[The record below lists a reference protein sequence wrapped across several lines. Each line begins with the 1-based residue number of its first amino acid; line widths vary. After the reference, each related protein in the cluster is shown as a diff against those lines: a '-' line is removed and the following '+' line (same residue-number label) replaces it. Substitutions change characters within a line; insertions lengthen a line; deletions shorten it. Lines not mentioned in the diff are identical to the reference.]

1 MCARKR
7 AFTLIELLVVVAIIA
22 VLIAILLPS
31 LGRARDRAKTTACA
45 ANLRTLYQCLH
56 SYAAEFDGTC
66 MPYKQSPKIGG
77 QSASYW
83 FGPELLGAEL
93 GKNVASSEANNGALM
108 KTFYN
113 EVASK
118 YLHCPADPV
127 SGATY
132 LANQKTYGY
141 QMTDYAMNRNLG
153 DLTKSPPV
161 VNKLGDVPSD
171 TLMFIET
178 HQGLT
183 VKADHDYY
191 FTNSAELFIYNNSQ
205 SNTGDT
211 GTSPVAGRIHN
222 GAKCAN
228 MLFADGRILCD
239 DPLKMYTINGVI
251 QDISQP
257 NGTKTTEFDNLIAW
271 KTNLQLRP
279 FPFN

>member
-1 MCARKR
+1 MHSQRR

-45 ANLRTLYQCLH
+45 ANLRTIHQCLNTY
-56 SYAAEFDGTC
+56 SAEYDGTA
-66 MPYKQSPKIGG
+66 MPYKQSAKIGG

-93 GKNVASSEANNGALM
+93 GKNMAAAETNNGALM

-113 EVASK
+113 DVASK

-127 SGATY
+127 SGQTY
-132 LANQKTYGY
+132 LDNQKTYGY
-141 QMTDYAMNRNLG
+141 QITEYAINKNLG
-153 DLTKSPPV
+153 DFTKSPPII
-161 VNKLGDVPSD
+161 NKLGDVPSD

-191 FTNSAELFIYNNSQ
+191 FSTTADLFVYNNSQ
-205 SNTGDT
+205 PNTNDT

-222 GAKCAN
+222 GNKCAN
-228 MLFADGRILCD
+228 MLFADGRIICD
-239 DPLKMYTINGVI
+239 DPLKMNTINGAI

-257 NGTKTTEFDNLIAW
+257 NGTTGTDYNNLINW
-271 KTNLQLRP
+271 KTNFQKRP
-279 FPFN
+279 FPFQ